1 MGDGLREPDRGLA
14 LLKAAR
20 LPGFMPLGVF
30 SDEKRGQ
37 EGAPHQ
43 HLSGPFTRLSSG
55 GVFHD
60 VADAQYLPCSCVQRV
75 DPTWKF
81 QRARQRGLAG
91 AQVRAVADV
100 QTRPLQERP
109 PQEREHRGV
118 RGVAAPGNGML
129 SYVRAVPLGRN
140 RYSSIE
146 LRGEE
151 KIDCQQICGLD
162 ILTQNKLQGEN
173 GPYEGADIFL
183 IEILHP

>member
-30 SDEKRGQ
+30 SDEKCGQ

-75 DPTWKF
+75 DPPWKF
-81 QRARQRGLAG
+81 QRARIA
-91 AQVRAVADV
+91 
-100 QTRPLQERP
+100 RP
-109 PQEREHRGV
+109 GW
-118 RGVAAPGNGML
+118 GPGQG
-129 SYVRAVPLGRN
+129 
-140 RYSSIE
+140 
-146 LRGEE
+146 
-151 KIDCQQICGLD
+151 CG
-162 ILTQNKLQGEN
+162 
-173 GPYEGADIFL
+173 
-183 IEILHP
+183 

>member
-1 MGDGLREPDRGLA
+1 M
-14 LLKAAR
+14 
-20 LPGFMPLGVF
+20 
-30 SDEKRGQ
+30 
-37 EGAPHQ
+37 
-43 HLSGPFTRLSSG
+43 
-55 GVFHD
+55 
-60 VADAQYLPCSCVQRV
+60 
-75 DPTWKF
+75 
-81 QRARQRGLAG
+81 
-91 AQVRAVADV
+91 ADV
-100 QTRPLQERP
+100 QTRPPQERP